1 MVATPEGGLALHRR
15 RRREMQDLLER
26 FQLFEPRG
34 FSCRNIVAI
43 GGPVGLGDSRLG
55 RNDTHGRAPG
65 DTLGA
70 EERGNRS
77 FVIGLG
83 HGGTFCLSER

>member
-1 MVATPEGGLALHRR
+1 
-15 RRREMQDLLER
+15 MQDLLEG
-26 FQLFEPRG
+26 FLLFEPRG
-34 FSCRNIVAI
+34 FFCRNIVAV
-43 GGPVGLGDSRLG
+43 GSPVGLGDGGLG
-55 RNDTHGRAPG
+55 RNDTNRWASG

-70 EERGNRS
+70 EELSNRS